1 MKNNK
6 TSILIRRP
14 ECLALTARS
23 KSALQHDIKQG
34 LFCPPIAIGERAVA
48 FIRHEVETIIQARIE
63 QQLPDQ
69 IKILVKKLIKNR
81 SANMGAQ
88 L

>member
-1 MKNNK
+1 
-6 TSILIRRP
+6 
-14 ECLALTARS
+14 
-23 KSALQHDIKQG
+23 
-34 LFCPPIAIGERAVA
+34 VA

-63 QQLPDQ
+63 QQSPDQ

-88 L
+88 SQ